1 MMRDKSVFTFFHAG
15 TLQEKPEEKELEVC
29 FSDVRL
35 GELFF
40 FLAVFCYAHL

>member
-15 TLQEKPEEKELEVC
+15 TLQEEPEEKELEVR
-29 FSDVRL
+29 FPGVRL

-40 FLAVFCYAHL
+40 FWAVFCYAHL